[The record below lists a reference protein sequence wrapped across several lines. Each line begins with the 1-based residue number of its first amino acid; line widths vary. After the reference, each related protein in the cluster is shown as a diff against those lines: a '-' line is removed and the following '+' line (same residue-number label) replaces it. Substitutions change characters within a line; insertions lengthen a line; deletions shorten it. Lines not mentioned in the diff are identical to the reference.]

1 MNKQPEQI
9 EDPHELDI
17 LRAINRGEQKIAD
30 VDWQSYLSHFVML
43 IHLMKEFSPIGVVWT
58 FLNEIDDFTK
68 RMDILGRWQDLAPKC
83 FPSKDAADAF
93 ISDMACLVRINI
105 RLRALIIQHGAQ
117 IPNTYDRVDIGGKGL
132 NEIALV
138 WSDKF
143 VHGRDIVALA
153 SEIHA
158 TIQSGEKDPLIEYF
172 LYSSRQYDQLSFDNV
187 YDFSRNIFLAES
199 FRQYLV
205 TGKMYTSDPMGFA
218 DIKRRLRNEC
228 FDEYIRLRL
237 AQIKEEMDEDNTLL
251 LDPTIDDYYNR
262 LYEEE
267 YSIYN
272 RETMFENFRGSQAYS
287 DRWYNGRPE
296 VLEMMKY
303 FMEYLKWKKDNIH
316 TSDSQPH
323 QRIYNIQGDLV
334 QGNKHVDTQI
344 NHVASNAIGAQI
356 NKN

>member
-30 VDWQSYLSHFVML
+30 VDWQSYLSHLVML
-43 IHLMKEFSPIGVVWT
+43 IHLMKEISPIGVVWT

-83 FPSKDAADAF
+83 FPSKEAADAF

-272 RETMFENFRGSQAYS
+272 R
-287 DRWYNGRPE
+287 
-296 VLEMMKY
+296 
-303 FMEYLKWKKDNIH
+303 
-316 TSDSQPH
+316 
-323 QRIYNIQGDLV
+323 
-334 QGNKHVDTQI
+334 
-344 NHVASNAIGAQI
+344 
-356 NKN
+356 

>member
-30 VDWQSYLSHFVML
+30 VDWQSYLSHLVVL
-43 IHLMKEFSPIGVVWT
+43 IHLMKGFSPIGVVWT

-68 RMDILGRWQDLAPKC
+68 RMDILGRLQDLAPKC
-83 FPSKDAADAF
+83 FPSKEAADAF
-93 ISDMACLVRINI
+93 ISDIACLVRINI
-105 RLRALIIQHGAQ
+105 RLRELTIQHSAK
-117 IPNTYDRVDIGGKGL
+117 IPDIYNQLDIGGNGF
-132 NEIALV
+132 NEMALI
-138 WSDKF
+138 WSDELI
-143 VHGRDIVALA
+143 GCSDLVALA
-153 SEIHA
+153 SEIHNTVQA
-158 TIQSGEKDPLIEYF
+158 GYKAPLIEYF
-172 LYSSRQYDQLSFDNV
+172 LYSSRNYNQLPFDNI
-187 YDFSRNIFLAES
+187 YIFSCNLFLAEN
-199 FRQYLV
+199 FRWHLV
-205 TGKMYTSDPMGFA
+205 TGKMNTNAPLGFV
-218 DIKRRLRNEC
+218 DIKRRMRNGC

-267 YSIYN
+267 YGIYN
-272 RETMFENFRGSQAYS
+272 RETMFENFRGSRAYN

-323 QRIYNIQGDLV
+323 QRIYNVQGDFV

-356 NKN
+356 NKS